1 VRIAVDGM
9 GGDKGPGTVVMGAVD
24 AVNQDSDLT
33 VLLVGNQDILKAEL
47 AKLKYNP
54 KQIEVHH
61 AEEEVTMED
70 HPAVVVRQKRNSSL
84 HVANRL
90 VKSGDAIAV
99 FTAGNTGAAMAV
111 SLLILG
117 RIPGIV
123 RPALLIDFPSNSPS
137 GYTSII
143 DVGANADCKP
153 KMLAQFAVMG
163 DMYARYIRGVENP
176 RVGLLSLGEE
186 DSKGNEL
193 IHETRELMKSLKLNY
208 IGNVEG
214 QDVVN
219 GKAELVVCDGFTGN
233 VILKFGT
240 GLARLIVDAI
250 KHELVNNG
258 WMTKV
263 AAGFM
268 LPVIR
273 KFFRRLDY
281 QETGAAPLLGVAG
294 ISTIGHGKSNSKAI
308 KNAIFQAKKFGISH
322 INQHIEEAL
331 KQNGVAEL

>member
-1 VRIAVDGM
+1 MRIAVDGM
-9 GGDKGPGTVVMGAVD
+9 GGDKGPSTVVTGTVD
-24 AVNQDSDLT
+24 AVNQDPELT
-33 VLLVGNQDILKAEL
+33 VLLVGQQDVLNAEL
-47 AKLKYNP
+47 AKMKYNP

-61 AEEEVTMED
+61 AEEEITMED

-90 VKSGDAIAV
+90 VKNGEAVAV

-111 SLLILG
+111 SLLVLG

-123 RPALLIDFPSNSPS
+123 RPALLIDFPSNGPA

-153 KMLAQFAVMG
+153 KMLAQFAVMA
-163 DMYARYIRGVENP
+163 DMYSRHVRGVANP

-193 IHETRELMKSLKLNY
+193 VHETRELMKSLKLNY

-219 GKAELVVCDGFTGN
+219 GKTEVVVCDGFTGN

-240 GLARLIVDAI
+240 GLAKLIVDAI
-250 KHELVNNG
+250 KQEMVSNG
-258 WMTKV
+258 WLAKI

-281 QETGAAPLLGVAG
+281 KETGGAPLLGVAG
-294 ISTIGHGKSNSKAI
+294 ISTIGHGKSDSKAI
-308 KNAIFQAKKFGISH
+308 KNAIFQAKKFGASNL
-322 INQHIEEAL
+322 NQHIEEAL

>member
-1 VRIAVDGM
+1 M
-9 GGDKGPGTVVMGAVD
+9 GGDKGPGIVVTGVVD
-24 AVNQDSDLT
+24 AVNQEPELT
-33 VLLVGNQDILKAEL
+33 VLLVGNREKIEQEL
-47 AKLKYNP
+47 SQLKYNP
-54 KQIEVHH
+54 KQIEVYP
-61 AEEEVTMED
+61 ADEEITMED
-70 HPAVVVRQKRNSSL
+70 HPAVVVRQKKGSSL

-90 VKSGDAIAV
+90 VKSGEAQAV

-111 SLLILG
+111 SLLVLG

-137 GYTSII
+137 QHTSII

-153 KMLAQFAVMG
+153 KMLAQFAVMA
-163 DMYARYIRGVENP
+163 DVYARYVRGVENP

-193 IHETRELMKSLKLNY
+193 VHETRELMKTLKLNFV
-208 IGNVEG
+208 GNVEG
-214 QDVVN
+214 QDIVN
-219 GKAELVVCDGFTGN
+219 GKTDIVVCDGFTGN

-240 GLARLIVDAI
+240 GIARLIVDAI
-250 KHELVNNG
+250 KHEIVSGG
-258 WMTKV
+258 WLMKLS
-263 AAGFM
+263 AGFL

-294 ISTIGHGKSNSKAI
+294 ISTIGHGKSNAKAI
-308 KNAIFQAKKFGISH
+308 KNAILQAMKFVAS
-322 INQHIEEAL
+322 NVNSRIEKAL
-331 KQNGVAEL
+331 VQNGVAEL